1 MFAGVFGFGVALAAL
16 AGVVGAPVFSL
27 YPGLDSEILILALAV
42 VVVGG
47 LGTLKG
53 AFFGSLLIGLA
64 DTFGKA
70 FLPEFSR
77 FLLFAVMAVVLLI
90 RPWGLFGQK
99 GS

>member
-1 MFAGVFGFGVALAAL
+1 
-16 AGVVGAPVFSL
+16 VFSL

-53 AFFGSLLIGLA
+53 VFFGSLLIGLA

-70 FLPEFSR
+70 ALPEFSR
-77 FLLFAVMAVVLLI
+77 FLLFAVMALVLLV
-90 RPWGLFGQK
+90 RPAGLFGQPERA
-99 GS
+99 G